1 MGPSSSLNHLS
12 NLKDSSSG
20 PATSTTTTTTSH
32 RPTPTPPAKQRM
44 ALGLRNLVDSAKRF
58 VSSPSTP
65 QNEKTSTA
73 SVNDL
78 FTVTRPEIDGDACEH
93 DCDSCHVSY
102 PRGFKIDESDVLYGH
117 VKGWATHVL
126 VATGKSDWVR
136 DVEDEKGSVMQA
148 FGRAA
153 KPTNG
158 RLMLSASNIPTPS
171 HASDYSE
178 PTTVL
183 VLPAFRVVEGVLPAD
198 VPRLVD
204 WINQAPTNTS
214 PLSPLNNSLPQTIP
228 APAPDARDLVTRPS
242 PHAALILLC
251 SQKTRD
257 ARCGQSAPLLRK
269 ELERHLRPLGL
280 FRDLDDERPG
290 GVGIY
295 FISHVGG
302 HKYSANVMVYRR
314 PDAFGVDAVERAKL
328 VAAGEDLKPT
338 IFPVGA
344 RKFKAKKPVA
354 EVEETATSEEE
365 KKQNNGDA
373 AGGEA
378 TEEEEGDVGAAQC
391 LWLARVKPE
400 DCENLVKYTIL
411 QGKVVKPET
420 QLRGGFD
427 REKGLM
433 SW

>member
-1 MGPSSSLNHLS
+1 
-12 NLKDSSSG
+12 
-20 PATSTTTTTTSH
+20 
-32 RPTPTPPAKQRM
+32 M

-65 QNEKTSTA
+65 QNEKTGTA
-73 SVNDL
+73 AVGDL
-78 FTVTRPEIDGDACEH
+78 FPVTTAEVDGDACEH

-102 PRGFKIDESDVLYGH
+102 PRGFKIDEADLLYGH

-126 VATGKSDWVR
+126 VATGKADWVR

-148 FGRAA
+148 FGRAS
-153 KPTNG
+153 KPSNG
-158 RLMLSASNIPTPS
+158 RLMLSASNMPTPS
-171 HASDYSE
+171 HAADYAE

-183 VLPAFRVVEGVLPAD
+183 VLPAFRLVEGVAPAD

-204 WINQAPTNTS
+204 WISRAPTNTS
-214 PLSPLNNSLPQTIP
+214 PLFSSPLNNLPASIP
-228 APAPDARDLVTRPS
+228 ATEPEHDARALLTRPS
-242 PHAALILLC
+242 PHAVLILLC

-314 PDAFGVDAVERAKL
+314 PDAFGLDGAS
-328 VAAGEDLKPT
+328 AAGGDLKPNRVAD
-338 IFPVGA
+338 PA
-344 RKFKAKKPVA
+344 EYRRKRRPVA
-354 EVEETATSEEE
+354 VASEVE
-365 KKQNNGDA
+365 
-373 AGGEA
+373 GEA
-378 TEEEEGDVGAAQC
+378 APTEAEGQDGGDEEEEEEDPGAAQC
-391 LWLARVKPE
+391 IWLARVKPE
-400 DCENLVKYTIL
+400 DCENLVRYTVL

-427 REKGLM
+427 REKGLL